1 MTLLVLF
8 CNCYIFAKQRTRQEN
23 SQLVAP
29 EYETFE
35 IIFGWY
41 LLIHVENMLKTLPF
55 WTGEM
60 FTMRRRYMCLF
71 SDFGLILCVKCVEH
85 G

>member
-35 IIFGWY
+35 MIFGWY
-41 LLIHVENMLKTLPF
+41 LLI
-55 WTGEM
+55 
-60 FTMRRRYMCLF
+60 
-71 SDFGLILCVKCVEH
+71 
-85 G
+85 